1 MCRIWSANKAALDDD
16 EAAAGQ
22 SASLIQL
29 SKKVAAII
37 HLEDLCSEGDSA
49 FMMTDDKGSLILHKE
64 IDPNSAKLAQMAQ
77 LAARDK
83 TEVLS
88 TTTMS
93 TTYVIKKQ
101 LQCMTSIN
109 PICCQ
114 SWPQPQRVAT

>member
-114 SWPQPQRVAT
+114 SWPQRVAT